1 MTETAPSPP
10 PSAGGRWRRHEG
22 VLLVLGAALLWSTG
36 GLGIKALSEPPLKV
50 AFYRSAFAAATL
62 FLMLRPR
69 VRRWSPAFLAA
80 LATYAACLVSFVVAT
95 KWTTAANAIFLQYA
109 GVVWVLLLSPIVVG
123 EPLRLR
129 DAGAVAV
136 ALAGMALFFV
146 GRFGPG
152 GRGDW
157 MALASSFFFAGL
169 VLSLKREGDGGA
181 EAAVSWGN
189 VVAVVA
195 LLPFVAGDLSLSP
208 RSAVIL
214 AALGVFQL
222 ACAYVL
228 FVRGLKHVT
237 ATQAA
242 LIGMAE
248 PVANPVWVFLF
259 VGERPSSSAL
269 LGGVIVLGAIAW
281 RTLAA
286 APVVEPVPPPD

>member
-1 MTETAPSPP
+1 M
-10 PSAGGRWRRHEG
+10 
-22 VLLVLGAALLWSTG
+22 LGAALLWSTG

-50 AFYRSAFAAATL
+50 AFYRSAFAAVAL
-62 FLMLRPR
+62 FVMLRPR

-109 GVVWVLLLSPIVVG
+109 GVVWVLLLSPVVVG

-129 DAGAVAV
+129 DAAAVAAAV
-136 ALAGMALFFV
+136 AGMALFFV

-157 MALASSFFFAGL
+157 MGLASSFFFAGL
-169 VLSLKREGDGGA
+169 VLSLKREGESGA
-181 EAAVSWGN
+181 QAVVTWGN
-189 VVAVVA
+189 VVAVAA
-195 LLPFVAGDLSLSP
+195 LFPFVAGDLSLSP
-208 RSAVIL
+208 RSAAIL
-214 AALGVFQL
+214 AGLGIFQL

-237 ATQAA
+237 ATQAS

-248 PVANPVWVFLF
+248 PVANPIWVFFFL
-259 VGERPSSSAL
+259 GERPSRYAI
-269 LGGVIVLGAIAW
+269 LGGAIVLGAIAW
-281 RTLAA
+281 RTLAS
-286 APVVEPVPPPD
+286 APVVETIPPPD